1 VTSVFVKAG
10 FNLPFLFY
18 EILWGTGILSHT
30 YEYRSTTFGILGR
43 TDFLPEYPVHAD
55 DLAVTLFDFQILK
68 IVLFQ
73 HIDDTFSRSK
83 SFQPFDDIYLPV
95 FDDQFDGQESFVPYH
110 FQYLDLS

>member
-18 EILWGTGILSHT
+18 EILWGTRILSHT

-43 TDFLPEYPVHAD
+43 TDFFPEYPVHTND
-55 DLAVTLFDFQILK
+55 FAVTLFDFKVLK

-73 HIDDTFSRSK
+73 HIDDTFPCSE
-83 SFQPFDDIYLPV
+83 SFQSFDDIDFSVLN
-95 FDDQFDGQESFVPYH
+95 H
-110 FQYLDLS
+110 

>member
-73 HIDDTFSRSK
+73 HIDDTFPSFESFK
-83 SFQPFDDIYLPV
+83 SFYDI
-95 FDDQFDGQESFVPYH
+95 H
-110 FQYLDLS
+110 FSVLDY